1 MNRRY
6 RDIPI
11 ELLRS
16 FVTINDLGSYTKAA
30 DELHLTQ
37 GAISAQMRRLQQ
49 LVGGTVFNKGPLGS
63 GLTDRGKFLDTYARR
78 ILALNDQIM
87 AYAGSAATQS

>member
-16 FVTINDLGSYTKAA
+16 FVTINDLGGYTRAA
-30 DELHLTQ
+30 DELQLTQ
-37 GAISAQMRRLQQ
+37 GAISAQMRRLQ
-49 LVGGTVFNKGPLGS
+49 
-63 GLTDRGKFLDTYARR
+63 
-78 ILALNDQIM
+78 
-87 AYAGSAATQS
+87 